1 MNLSSVII
9 EKNSFFETIIYFH
22 FLKLY
27 NKHIL
32 KGGNN
37 MTFGTRL
44 RELRISSGLTQAQFA
59 DKIKL
64 SKANVSKY
72 ESGII
77 EPSLDTIFLI
87 CQLFSVSA
95 DYLIGLS
102 DIKSQLLFNNSAKET
117 LSDQLCID
125 AIQCFSQLSKNGQE
139 KALEYMQM
147 LKEHEEINSK

>member
-1 MNLSSVII
+1 
-9 EKNSFFETIIYFH
+9 
-22 FLKLY
+22 
-27 NKHIL
+27 
-32 KGGNN
+32 

-95 DYLIGLS
+95 DYLLGLS
-102 DIKSQLLFNNSAKET
+102 DIKNKLFFNNSTEQTVA
-117 LSDQLCID
+117 DQLCIN
-125 AIQCFSQLSKNGQE
+125 AIECFTKLSENGQE